1 MGTKHNATIFITND
15 TGGNADIILFHTDS
29 NDHRQ
34 SGQWSAQPGQT
45 VGPLEVTF
53 ETGLDV
59 IDVLDYWSVMV
70 NVRDGKSPGH
80 YANTGT
86 EANNYK
92 KECQLQSKDVGQTTT
107 FSVSTTKFNI
117 TLKSGGCSDGMKKL
131 APAATA
137 PITHVFVVML
147 ENHSFDNIFAMS
159 GIPGITAATTNDSN
173 TYKDDVYK
181 VQASAPVSMPTDP
194 GHEFNDVL
202 EQLTGGTN
210 FVKGQPYPTIN
221 NSGFASSYATSITE
235 FPYTPPS
242 SEQII
247 DVMSCFDTPTQLPVI
262 YNLATEFAICDHW
275 HSSIPGPTWPNRF
288 FVHGASSAGF
298 DDSPKNEQM
307 FAWETTDGFV
317 YPNGSIFQ
325 RLKDA
330 NIQYRIYNDSQVQ
343 PKTYLSLYSDQ
354 PERGTPLGAVPQVAA
369 LKGLSVFDIE
379 SLQHFANDLQQPYPF
394 SYTFIEPH
402 YGNIHTD
409 YAGGSSQHPMDDV
422 YGGEHLL
429 QAVYAAIR
437 NSPYWNTSLLIVT
450 YDEHGGLYD
459 SVTPGTITAPGDKF
473 PAANNTHGFDFTTAG
488 VRVPAIVASPL
499 IPKGMVDS
507 TLYDHASVP
516 ALLENLWGLKPL
528 TQRDANANT
537 PLHLLSL
544 TTPRDTPSALADPKA
559 PVKETRATPVA
570 TENAAI
576 LASPVPVS
584 GNLAGTLAIL
594 RKMDAEL
601 SAGKP
606 AGLLPE
612 QNLAGVGL
620 LAATGQIATVQ
631 TLDDAEQYAQK
642 VLEKAHQARLLN
654 KLANPDNN

>member
-1 MGTKHNATIFITND
+1 MGTKQNATIFITND
-15 TGGNADIILFHTDS
+15 TGGNADIVLFHTDS
-29 NDHRQ
+29 NDQRQ

-70 NVRDGKSPGH
+70 NVRDGESPGY

-86 EANNYK
+86 AANNYK
-92 KECQLQSKDVGQTTT
+92 KECQLQHQDAGKTTT
-107 FSVSTTKFNI
+107 LSVSTAKFNI
-117 TLKSGGCSDGMKKL
+117 KLNSGGCSDGMKKL
-131 APAATA
+131 APAA

-173 TYKDDVYK
+173 TYKEDVYK
-181 VQASAPVSMPTDP
+181 VQASAPVSMPSDP
-194 GHEFNDVL
+194 GHEFTDVL
-202 EQLTGGTN
+202 EQLTGGTP

-221 NSGFASSYATSITE
+221 NSGFASSYATSTTE
-235 FPYTPPS
+235 YPKKAPPS
-242 SEQII
+242 EDII
-247 DVMSCFDTPTQLPVI
+247 DVMSCFDTRTQLPVI

-298 DDSPKNEQM
+298 DDSPKQDQM
-307 FAWETTDGFV
+307 LTWETTDGFV

-354 PERGTPLGAVPQVAA
+354 PERGTPLGAIPQVAA

-379 SLQHFANDLQQPYPF
+379 SLQHFADDLQQPYPF

-402 YGNIHTD
+402 YGSASTD

-459 SVTPGTITAPGDKF
+459 SVAPGTITAPGDKF

-499 IPKGMVDS
+499 IPKGTVDS

-516 ALLENLWGLKPL
+516 ALLEKLWGLNPL
-528 TQRDANANT
+528 TQRDATANT

-544 TTPRDTPSALADPKA
+544 TTPRDTPSALANPKP
-559 PVKETRATPVA
+559 PVKETKAAKGA
-570 TENAAI
+570 TENAAT
-576 LASPVPVS
+576 LANPVPVS

-606 AGLLPE
+606 AGLFPE
-612 QNLAGVGL
+612 QNLAAVGL
-620 LAATGQIATVQ
+620 LAATSQTATVQ
-631 TLDDAEQYAQK
+631 TLGNAEQYAEQVLDK
-642 VLEKAHQARLLN
+642 VHHAKALRG
-654 KLANPDNN
+654 LAEADRS